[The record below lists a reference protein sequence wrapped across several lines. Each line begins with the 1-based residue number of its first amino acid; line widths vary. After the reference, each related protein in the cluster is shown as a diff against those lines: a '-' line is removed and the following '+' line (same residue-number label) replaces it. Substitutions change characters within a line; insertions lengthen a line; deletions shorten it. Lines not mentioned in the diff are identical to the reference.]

1 MTTNLWSPAS
11 RSLCLNSRPLFQ
23 TCYKIDSLA
32 ARLAQRHARSITHSS
47 VSQGLKGSRSCG
59 LSQWSR
65 EAHGTGVSFARQ
77 TATRSF
83 AAKSMPI
90 VTEYHQLPKNYDPKI
105 GLQFRATPLTKNEV
119 IEIFGKSV
127 DPIAANRLLKLL
139 HGHRVAG
146 TLEDPSSITTVPEI
160 KKRQREL
167 GLEWLRKTVP
177 VNEVASAGLRAEEE
191 LAAMGEKVIATISN
205 TDKWEPNKNTPKDE
219 PYGNGVL
226 NQRIKMNKEAAAKE
240 AAAKAAAR
248 EQEEKEREEAMLND
262 PEAISQN
269 TKTSLDTV
277 RPQVTMETYE
287 GGDRYKKWLAR
298 ARLTDTDQPPEMTKF
313 QRLWP
318 SALVLLGIL
327 AASFTFV
334 AVYTPPK
341 NSARLF
347 PDIPP
352 SAATVGGLIFL
363 NAAVLFA
370 WRIPPLWRF
379 MNKYFIVVSGYPYAL
394 SNIGSIISHQ
404 GFKHYAPNMVFLW
417 FMGTI
422 LHDEIGRAN
431 FLAVFLCAGVFASF
445 TSLAV
450 SVGRGLLTQT
460 SLGGSG
466 AVAGVAATYL
476 LLNSDNKLDL
486 WGFPPEDWP
495 SLSAMGLLGILVLLN
510 IIALGRAI
518 RTGTPEKMDHVA
530 HLAGYLAGF
539 GSSRLIRLRLERR
552 KAVEKERREK
562 LGLVDEIQEGV
573 VHK

>member
-47 VSQGLKGSRSCG
+47 VSQGLKGPRSCG
-59 LSQWSR
+59 LSHWSR
-65 EAHGTGVSFARQ
+65 EAHGTGLSFARQ

-90 VTEYHQLPKNYDPKI
+90 VTEYHQLPKNYDPKT
-105 GLQFRATPLTKNEV
+105 GLRFRDTPLTKNEV
-119 IEIFGKSV
+119 IEIFGKGV

-146 TLEDPSSITTVPEI
+146 TLEDPSSITTVPGI
-160 KKRQREL
+160 KRRQMEL

-191 LAAMGEKVIATISN
+191 LAAMGEKVIATISK
-205 TDKWEPNKNTPKDE
+205 TDKWEPNKNTPKDQ

-226 NQRIKMNKEAAAKE
+226 NQRIEMNKEAAAKE

-248 EQEEKEREEAMLND
+248 EQEEKEREEAMLNN

-269 TKTSLDTV
+269 TNTSLDAV

-287 GGDRYKKWLAR
+287 GGDGYKKWLAR
-298 ARLTDTDQPPEMTKF
+298 ARLTNTDQPPEMTIF

-318 SALVLLGIL
+318 SALALLGTL

-352 SAATVGGLIFL
+352 SAATVGGLIL
-363 NAAVLFA
+363 LSAAVLFA
-370 WRIPPLWRF
+370 WRIPPLWRYL
-379 MNKYFIVVSGYPYAL
+379 NKYFIVVSGYPYAL
-394 SNIGSIISHQ
+394 SNIASIISHQ
-404 GFKHYAPNMVFLW
+404 GFKHYAFNMVVLW
-417 FMGTI
+417 LMGTK

-431 FLAVFLCAGVFASF
+431 FLAVFLCTGVFANF
-445 TSLAV
+445 ASLAV
-450 SVGRGLLTQT
+450 TVGRGILTQT
-460 SLGGSG
+460 SLGASG
-466 AVAGVAATYL
+466 AVMGVAATYL
-476 LLNSDNKLDL
+476 LLNSDSKIEF
-486 WGFPPEDWP
+486 WRPPEERDGHI
-495 SLSAMGLLGILVLLN
+495 SAMGLFGILVLVEIL
-510 IIALGRAI
+510 ALGRAI
-518 RTGTPEKMDHVA
+518 RTGTPEKLDHFA
-530 HLAGYLAGF
+530 HLGGYLGGAV
-539 GSSRLIRLRLERR
+539 SSQLLRSRLERR

-562 LGLVDEIQEGV
+562 LGLVEGIQEGV
-573 VHK
+573 VRK